1 MIIID
6 YSMGFFSKFFK
17 AGNDAEKYNLQSAEK
32 LLKERMTESEKIIEA
47 ELRGYHKQLL
57 NLDNKLKNSLQKLS
71 SAVPK
76 EKMDEQLLF
85 MAQTGRSTFK
95 NKISKVSEVI
105 NKSVDFDFHS
115 FSKYYS
121 NCMLAVNEADTSAVK
136 EFRTIGIVFEEESR
150 DVVNNLRHL
159 KEILN
164 EMENRM
170 KKYQQILNPYETTSE
185 NINELQALVEKL
197 SDGQKKTREI
207 KNDIENKQK
216 RLAEMKKF
224 IDDLTASEEWKEY
237 LNQVEKVQNIQI
249 RKTKIMTQ
257 FNEMISSVERPM
269 KKAKKIIDTE
279 DKNKIFENYLSMP
292 FETFLKDE
300 KEEMLTSF
308 LEATK
313 KLLAEKKI
321 EVKENLRNKAI
332 DNIDEWMSKKIF
344 TQIKEQYLSS
354 IRDLEEMKRLI
365 NENKFQIRKTELERE
380 TSETEK
386 ELVELKKNIEMLE
399 KEEQE
404 DKKIMQQAKEEIEK
418 KLAELLNSKIE
429 VET

>member
-1 MIIID
+1 
-6 YSMGFFSKFFK
+6 
-17 AGNDAEKYNLQSAEK
+17 
-32 LLKERMTESEKIIEA
+32 
-47 ELRGYHKQLL
+47 
-57 NLDNKLKNSLQKLS
+57 
-71 SAVPK
+71 
-76 EKMDEQLLF
+76 MDEQLLF

-354 IRDLEEMKRLI
+354 IRNLEEMKRLI